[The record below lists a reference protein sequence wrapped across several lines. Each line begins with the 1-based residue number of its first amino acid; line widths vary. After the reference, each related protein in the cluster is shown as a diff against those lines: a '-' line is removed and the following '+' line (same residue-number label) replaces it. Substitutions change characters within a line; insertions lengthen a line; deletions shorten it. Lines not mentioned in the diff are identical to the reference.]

1 MMKKILMICFLGL
14 LIGPNVM
21 GFFAD
26 RGEAVNTEKREL
38 ASWPVLSG
46 ENLSE
51 YPSQVEAFINDHAPF
66 RQKFLD
72 AYARLNLDVFDS
84 IDSADVIKGKSGWL
98 FYTGNESVDD
108 YIGTNLFKENEL
120 EMITEK
126 LLRLRDTYAH
136 GKEFIFMV
144 APNKEIVYSQ
154 YMPDSYP
161 RSHDNG
167 KAWQLVRYL
176 REHSDIKVIY
186 PAELLKEEGKDSLLY
201 YKTDTHWNSAGG
213 FLAVQE
219 LIGAAGGEK
228 AGLNDVFIDYE
239 PGTAGDLG
247 DLFHM
252 PADYCLDY
260 DTEISGY
267 YEEAEPE
274 TILNENGI
282 ICVETSDAP
291 DPRKLV
297 MIRDSFA
304 IGMIPTVSRYY
315 KSSVYIE
322 WQAASPQVLEEGDVF
337 VYEIVER
344 QLGRI
349 PLDLNQFL
357 SE

>member
-14 LIGPNVM
+14 LIGPNVL
-21 GFFAD
+21 GLFVH
-26 RGEAVNTEKREL
+26 GEDGGNTEKREL
-38 ASWPVLSG
+38 AAWPVLSAQT
-46 ENLSE
+46 LSE
-51 YPSQVEAFINDHAPF
+51 YPSEVEAFINDHAPF
-66 RQKFLD
+66 RRQFLD
-72 AYARLNLDVFDS
+72 AYARLNLEVFDS

-126 LLRLRDTYAH
+126 LLKLRETYAD

-144 APNKEIVYSQ
+144 APNKEIVYSR
-154 YMPDSYP
+154 YMPDGYHM
-161 RSHDNG
+161 SHDDG

-186 PAELLKEEGKDSLLY
+186 PVDLLEEAGRDSLLY
-201 YKTDTHWNSAGG
+201 YKTDTHWNTAGG

-219 LIGAAGGEK
+219 VIGEAGGEK
-228 AGLNDVFIDYE
+228 LGLDDVTIDYE
-239 PGTAGDLG
+239 PGSVGDLG

-252 PADYCLDY
+252 PADYCSDF
-260 DTEISGY
+260 DTEIGGY

-274 TILNENGI
+274 TVSNENGI
-282 ICVETSDAP
+282 IRVETPGAP

-304 IGMIPTVSRYY
+304 IGMIPTISRYY
-315 KSSVYIE
+315 ENSVYIE
-322 WQAASPQVLEEGDVF
+322 WQAASPSVLETGDVF

-357 SE
+357 GE